1 MFTDADHERPDQEPN
16 RALKGMIGRIYTLPK
31 SDIGE
36 EESSVTKLS
45 SWGAIRLGDV
55 METRVLVLLSGFQN
69 VENTE
74 PQRNERSSSGSE
86 SKVYELR
93 HRIRK

>member
-1 MFTDADHERPDQEPN
+1 MGSHSLRRCD
-16 RALKGMIGRIYTLPK
+16 
-31 SDIGE
+31 
-36 EESSVTKLS
+36 
-45 SWGAIRLGDV
+45 GA
-55 METRVLVLLSGFQN
+55 RVLVLLSGFQN